1 VHRAA
6 ALALAAT
13 LLVGAASC
21 SADDGETSTSTSTTA
36 SPTTTEP
43 AAGFEP
49 EAVDGGGDTYAV
61 PDELPD
67 APHGTLL
74 RYQEMTD
81 YTAPGSTAYRILYLS
96 TSLEGD
102 PIAVSGMASVPT
114 AAAPEDGRP
123 LLTIAHGTTGIADA
137 CAPSKEPTRSE
148 MTLARIGLGDRFL
161 IAATDYEGMGTPGR
175 HPYLVGASEG
185 RSAIDAIIAA
195 GQLPEADPGDQLAIA
210 GYSQGGHGAL
220 WTNEVAAEWAPELEV
235 VGTFA
240 GAPASEISVL
250 LAAAPRLPQ
259 AGFAYLVIAGIAAA
273 HPEADPAQILTPEG
287 LDLLDAVDEGCV
299 RDVFAAVAT
308 SPVSELIRADG
319 PATEPWSSLAEA
331 QDAGQ
336 RKTNDAPVLIIQS
349 RQDTTVPPFF
359 AEQVSDRMC
368 ANDQVVDL
376 RWYEEGGHT
385 ETAIPAYREA
395 LPWLEARFASDD
407 PGDVTGDGDA
417 ATAVTSTCA
426 S

>member
-1 VHRAA
+1 V
-6 ALALAAT
+6 LAVAVAAT
-13 LLVGAASC
+13 ILVGAVSC
-21 SADDGETSTSTSTTA
+21 STDDRDASPSTTT
-36 SPTTTEP
+36 SSTTTTTD
-43 AAGFEP
+43 AAAAFEP
-49 EAVDGGGDTYAV
+49 EAFEGGGDLYAV
-61 PDELPD
+61 PEELPD

-81 YTAPGSTAYRILYLS
+81 YTTPGSTAYRILYLS

-185 RSAIDAIIAA
+185 RSAIDAIVAA
-195 GQLPEADPGDQLAIA
+195 GQLPEADPGDRLAIA

-240 GAPASEISVL
+240 GAPASEIGVL

-259 AGFAYLVIAGIAAA
+259 AGFAFLVIAGIAAA
-273 HPEADPAQILTPEG
+273 YPEADPAQILTPKG

-308 SPVSELIRADG
+308 SPVQELIQ
-319 PATEPWSSLAEA
+319 PTTEPWSAFAGA

-359 AEQVSDRMC
+359 AEQVTGRMC
-368 ANDQVVDL
+368 ANDQVVEL

-385 ETAIPAYREA
+385 ESAIPAYREA
-395 LPWLEARFASDD
+395 LPWLEARFAGDD
-407 PGDVTGDGDA
+407 AGDGDPT
-417 ATAVTSTCA
+417 TAVTSTC
-426 S
+426 SS